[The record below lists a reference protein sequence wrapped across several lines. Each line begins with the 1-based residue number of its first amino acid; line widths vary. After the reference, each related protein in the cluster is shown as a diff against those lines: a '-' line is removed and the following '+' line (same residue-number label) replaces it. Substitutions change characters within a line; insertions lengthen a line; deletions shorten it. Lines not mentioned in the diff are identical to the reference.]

1 MKRYLL
7 DTNAVIA
14 MLNDAHS
21 RVALAARRHSP
32 AALCISSI
40 ASHEL
45 FYGAFKS
52 IRSDRNVALIDK
64 LPLEIVDFD
73 KEDARMAGHLR
84 ARLAAAG
91 TPIGPCDILVAGQA
105 MSRKMTLITH
115 NVAEFS
121 RIPGLLIDDWEVL
134 PEP

>member
-1 MKRYLL
+1 MRYLL
-7 DTNAVIA
+7 DTNAIIA
-14 MLNDAHS
+14 MLNDARS
-21 RVALAARRHSP
+21 SVALAARRHSP

-52 IRSDRNVALIDK
+52 MRRDRNVALIDK

-84 ARLAAAG
+84 ARLAADG
-91 TPIGPCDILVAGQA
+91 MPIGPYDILIAGQA
-105 MSRKMTLITH
+105 MSRQMTLVTH

-121 RIPGLLIDDWEVL
+121 RIPGLLIEDWETL
-134 PEP
+134 PKP